1 MWGGVYESSFT
12 CFHEAGEVPPG
23 HVWRPFAQKS
33 SSGVTELPISPLEFS
48 GICAGNEDGWWK
60 TEDLRSTISGG
71 LSRGAVY
78 PWHLCM
84 WWAPR
89 QGPGRLGVTEDAV
102 WEGFTEVS
110 WAGSSPSATLT
121 EGWPVTD
128 FQKHFPL
135 VGIYVE
141 PYVLLTQPKI
151 LLVLENYLSLG
162 MFRGT

>member
-1 MWGGVYESSFT
+1 MRVVSPASTKREKCLLEMSGGRLRRSLVVEWLRITHQPTWIF
-12 CFHEAGEVPPG
+12 
-23 HVWRPFAQKS
+23 RN
-33 SSGVTELPISPLEFS
+33 L
-48 GICAGNEDGWWK
+48 WWK
-60 TEDLRSTISGG
+60 RGRVMENRRPRGTISGG

-135 VGIYVE
+135 VGVYAE

-151 LLVLENYLSLG
+151 LLTLENYVSLG
-162 MFRGT
+162 MLRGT